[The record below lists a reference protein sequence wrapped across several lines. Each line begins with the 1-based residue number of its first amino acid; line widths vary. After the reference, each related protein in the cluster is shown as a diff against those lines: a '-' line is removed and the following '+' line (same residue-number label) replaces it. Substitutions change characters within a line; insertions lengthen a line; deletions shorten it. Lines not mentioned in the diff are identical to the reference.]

1 MSALPND
8 QDGTQ
13 ADSRVLLA
21 TVATIT
27 LATSSALLWHSRR
40 SATTAVAGPSSSV
53 ASAQSMLSSFAS
65 WCSRASPSAVS
76 TSEAVTEHPT
86 EDAASRVAGPS
97 KTARSKDRRRRNK
110 ELTAKDMR
118 KVKDLLKPTRPA
130 GPTTPTVLDDAFEDA
145 SPLSHPRART
155 RSTSTNA
162 RASTEDVTPVQTPP
176 KEHPPCSTSAPAEP
190 ARHRPAMPDLDM
202 LAPENADADAQSVE
216 SSSVASSMFL
226 APPSISSVSSPPRSV
241 SRASASTSTSAWD
254 SSWERDGLAASPPVA
269 TAHIHTRAVSPTPP
283 RFLAACPAPGS
294 SSRSGSRSPG
304 PALSSQTQLAA
315 LKGALEASRLREE
328 KLRADT
334 ERGSKE
340 RDALRWQWREES
352 NAWRRRE
359 AELQSHIHY
368 LTHSLHVSAAQLAAA
383 APQPPAFSPLSPL
396 SPPFSPFGQP
406 QMPVPASAYAP
417 PPLAALELAR
427 SFPPPPSSVG
437 SGSAGGSPDRGRRR
451 GRDGSESPE
460 LAPEEEEELELS
472 DEVAD
477 AILKR
482 PDSIKRIRRKLS
494 NTSASSDGERPK
506 LETLRFPSIE
516 SWGNTWVEAQSEDTQ

>member
-1 MSALPND
+1 MSE
-8 QDGTQ
+8 QDGSQ
-13 ADSRVLLA
+13 PDSRVLLA

-27 LATSSALLWHSRR
+27 LATSSALLWQAKR
-40 SATTAVAGPSSSV
+40 SADISNASSSSSV

-65 WCSRASPSAVS
+65 WCSRTTPSAAS
-76 TSEAVTEHPT
+76 TSEAVTEHSIQSADA
-86 EDAASRVAGPS
+86 DAASKVAGSS
-97 KTARSKDRRRRNK
+97 KSARSKDRRRRNK
-110 ELTAKDMR
+110 DLTAKDMR
-118 KVKDLLKPTRPA
+118 KVKDLLKPTRPTA
-130 GPTTPTVLDDAFEDA
+130 PTTPTVVTDAFEDA
-145 SPLSHPRART
+145 SSPSSSHPRART

-162 RASTEDVTPVQTPP
+162 RASAEDVTPVPTPP
-176 KEHPPCSTSAPAEP
+176 KEDPPCSISGRAEGD
-190 ARHRPAMPDLDM
+190 RHRPALPELDM
-202 LAPENADADAQSVE
+202 LAESSVE
-216 SSSVASSMFL
+216 SSSVASSILL
-226 APPSISSVSSPPRSV
+226 APPSVSSSLSSPPRSV

-254 SSWERDGLAASPPVA
+254 SSWDRDGLVLSPPTA

-283 RFLAACPAPGS
+283 RFLAACAAPGS
-294 SSRSGSRSPG
+294 SSRADSRSPG

-328 KLRADT
+328 KLRADA
-334 ERGSKE
+334 EREAKQRGV
-340 RDALRWQWREES
+340 LQWQWREES

-383 APQPPAFSPLSPL
+383 APPPPAFSPLSPL
-396 SPPFSPFGQP
+396 SPPYSPYSQP
-406 QMPVPASAYAP
+406 QMPVSASAYAP

-451 GRDGSESPE
+451 GRFGSESPE
-460 LAPEEEEELELS
+460 LEPEEEEELELS

-494 NTSASSDGERPK
+494 NTSSSDGERPT

-516 SWGNTWVEAQSEDTQ
+516 NYWVDAQREDKQ